1 MRKHYTLSGLLL
13 CLMTLL
19 TLGASAQ
26 MSDCLCFTALEEGST
41 VTLNMY
47 GTPDAVTLQ
56 YSLDE
61 RDWYDYTI
69 GRAIYLGNVGEKVY
83 FCYAGEDE
91 ASAFST
97 TLSDY
102 YSFTMSGLISASG
115 NVMSLLNKR
124 SREATTIPCV
134 GCFSHL
140 FEGCDALVSAPELP
154 ATLLHAGC
162 YYKMFSGCTRLTT
175 APALPATTMSNRCYF
190 QMFEGCTSLATAP
203 ELPATTLGPYCYQ
216 GMFSGCTSLTTAPAL
231 PVTTLDNGCYYQ
243 MFVGC
248 TSLTAAPELPATT
261 LMLDCYSWMFKDCS
275 KLNVVKVAFK
285 VFSSSTALWLANVSS
300 KGIFIC
306 PDDLSTTTRSAS
318 NVPAGWSVNGYN
330 LTVSSVGWASM
341 YLPIDVTIP
350 EDVEVYYAAS
360 ASGDVV
366 TLKPIT
372 GIIPAYTG
380 VIVKAAEG
388 TVFFPYTTTAGTPV
402 EGNLFEGVT
411 SATACS
417 ADVNYVLAPTTTPD
431 MPWFSNY
438 TGTSL
443 GAFKAYLPKSAVGGA
458 SSIQFRFADA
468 TAISTVE
475 TEVAEDVIYN
485 LAGQRVGS
493 DYRGLVIRNGK
504 KMYNK

>member
-13 CLMTLL
+13 CLMTLF
-19 TLGASAQ
+19 TLGTSAQ

-69 GRAIYLGNVGEKVY
+69 GRAIYLGNVGDKVY

-97 TLSDY
+97 SSNY

-115 NVMSLLNKR
+115 NVMSFLNKR
-124 SREATTIPCV
+124 SREATTIPCAN
-134 GCFSHL
+134 CFSHL

-203 ELPATTLGPYCYQ
+203 ELPATTLGPNCYQ

-243 MFVGC
+243 MFEGC

-261 LMLDCYSWMFKDCS
+261 LMLDCYSRMFKDCS

-306 PDDLSTTTRSAS
+306 PDDLSTTERGTNS
-318 NVPAGWSVNGYN
+318 VPKGWSVNGYD
-330 LTVSSVGWASM
+330 LTVSAAGWASM

-350 EDVEVYYAAS
+350 EGTEVYYAS
-360 ASGDVV
+360 AVSGDIV
-366 TLKPIT
+366 TLSPLT
-372 GIIPAYTG
+372 DAIPAGTG

-388 TVFFPYTTTAGTPV
+388 TVFFPYTTTAVTPV
-402 EGNLFEGVT
+402 TGNLFEGT
-411 SATACS
+411 SYDAACS
-417 ADVNYVLAPTTTPD
+417 PRENYVLNASKSTDTSVH
-431 MPWFSNY
+431 FSIY
-438 TGTSL
+438 TGTTLS
-443 GAFKAYLPKSAVGGA
+443 AYKAYLPMSAVGSA
-458 SSIQFRFADA
+458 SSIQFRFDGA
-468 TAISTVE
+468 TAISTIE
-475 TEVAEDVIYN
+475 MESSEDAIYN

-493 DYRGLVIRNGK
+493 DYHGLVIKNGK
-504 KMYNK
+504 KILKR